1 MIPAAFAMLFFVGA
15 LWGIA
20 VFLVAYNGYDRADGI
35 ITNIAGVCTFG
46 VSLCPTTPGNPA
58 VHQVVIGDLHLTFA
72 CVAFTLLAVMALSDF
87 GKPFAHHEGVGFVF
101 FGARLSGTP
110 NLIVAPIFGILLSVY
125 VYGIFAMRRF
135 AWPLGIFYAAYVIL
149 NMPLFILRY
158 HGTAVMQEHSWAYLV
173 PYPFVAIGVSSG
185 AAWLLYRRK
194 SDLR

>member
-1 MIPAAFAMLFFVGA
+1 MAERPRGAA
-15 LWGIA
+15 
-20 VFLVAYNGYDRADGI
+20 
-35 ITNIAGVCTFG
+35 
-46 VSLCPTTPGNPA
+46 
-58 VHQVVIGDLHLTFA
+58 LTILA
-72 CVAFTLLAVMALSDF
+72 ILLAVMALSDF
-87 GKPFAHHEGVGFVF
+87 GKPLAHHEGVGFVF

-135 AWPLGIFYAAYVIL
+135 ALPLGIFYAAYVIL